1 MRIFII
7 FFFLICFV
15 NKMYPQQD
23 YKGQVLNASSK
34 NPIPFVNIGILEKG
48 IGTVSDEEGF
58 FHLPLNNLH
67 IKPTDT
73 LVFSSLGYETKKILV
88 KEADIVY
95 ADYPKVELIPTTYN
109 LNEVVVTDKRVL
121 LVPENIGYAN
131 LGEEVY
137 GYFKD
142 NIALGG
148 ELATK
153 VVVKS
158 GLRRLDKFTF
168 EVVNNPSDSLL
179 IRVNIY
185 NIDRNLRIPLSNLNK
200 SNKNI
205 VKTITRGERMVSVD
219 LKPYSIFV
227 ENDFIIAIELLK
239 IYGESDL
246 GLILAAV
253 KDFTQEKFNLEN
265 NGWINTI
272 DDGHGSFRR
281 YASQSKWDRFSN
293 LNMAYSLES
302 SLIVDEKKYNRYLK
316 QSEKRRLAKK
326 FLSGFAILNGK
337 MIAGVEVFNHRTKQS
352 VFTNKNGRYK
362 IEGKKGDLISY
373 FKKGFVNK
381 QFKIKNRFIFNI
393 QLSKTD

>member
-1 MRIFII
+1 
-7 FFFLICFV
+7 
-15 NKMYPQQD
+15 MYPQQD

-121 LVPENIGYAN
+121 LVPENIGYSN

-153 VVVKS
+153 VVPV
-158 GLRRLDKFTF
+158 
-168 EVVNNPSDSLL
+168 
-179 IRVNIY
+179 
-185 NIDRNLRIPLSNLNK
+185 
-200 SNKNI
+200 
-205 VKTITRGERMVSVD
+205 
-219 LKPYSIFV
+219 
-227 ENDFIIAIELLK
+227 A
-239 IYGESDL
+239 
-246 GLILAAV
+246 
-253 KDFTQEKFNLEN
+253 Q
-265 NGWINTI
+265 
-272 DDGHGSFRR
+272 
-281 YASQSKWDRFSN
+281 
-293 LNMAYSLES
+293 
-302 SLIVDEKKYNRYLK
+302 
-316 QSEKRRLAKK
+316 
-326 FLSGFAILNGK
+326 
-337 MIAGVEVFNHRTKQS
+337 
-352 VFTNKNGRYK
+352 
-362 IEGKKGDLISY
+362 
-373 FKKGFVNK
+373 VNK
-381 QFKIKNRFIFNI
+381 KSVR
-393 QLSKTD
+393 

>member
-1 MRIFII
+1 MR
-7 FFFLICFV
+7 L
-15 NKMYPQQD
+15 
-23 YKGQVLNASSK
+23 
-34 NPIPFVNIGILEKG
+34 
-48 IGTVSDEEGF
+48 
-58 FHLPLNNLH
+58 
-67 IKPTDT
+67 
-73 LVFSSLGYETKKILV
+73 
-88 KEADIVY
+88 
-95 ADYPKVELIPTTYN
+95 
-109 LNEVVVTDKRVL
+109 
-121 LVPENIGYAN
+121 
-131 LGEEVY
+131 
-137 GYFKD
+137 
-142 NIALGG
+142 
-148 ELATK
+148 
-153 VVVKS
+153 
-158 GLRRLDKFTF
+158 
-168 EVVNNPSDSLL
+168 
-179 IRVNIY
+179 
-185 NIDRNLRIPLSNLNK
+185 NLRIPLSNLNK

-265 NGWINTI
+265 NGWTNTI

-281 YASQSKWDRFSN
+281 YASQSKWERFSN